1 MPFRRGRWAIWLAA
15 AGAVLVPGHQAHA
28 ECVYAVVYVTR
39 EGDSPL
45 YVVGEN
51 DPCLTQTAYTQEV
64 FVPTD
69 GDTGGMP
76 QGAPN
81 GYFVDLRVPVP

>member
-1 MPFRRGRWAIWLAA
+1 MPLRRGRWVVALVAMS
-15 AGAVLVPGHQAHA
+15 AVLVPGTPADA

-39 EGDSPL
+39 ENAPPV
-45 YVVGEN
+45 YVAGEN
-51 DPCLTQTAYTQEV
+51 DPCLTPTPWYQEV

-69 GDTGGMP
+69 GHIPETPDGV
-76 QGAPN
+76 PN